1 MLSKDTGPKTSP
13 TPFRQYLCMHKD
25 IDFFMGCLSIP
36 IMIHFLSIFQ
46 VDAITSVQRQ
56 IRFSTACYPKDF
68 GGDFTTSSDM
78 YAADFLIRVSVRAQE
93 EKLPF

>member
-1 MLSKDTGPKTSP
+1 M
-13 TPFRQYLCMHKD
+13 
-25 IDFFMGCLSIP
+25 
-36 IMIHFLSIFQ
+36 FQ

-78 YAADFLIRVSVRAQE
+78 HAADFLIRVSARAQE
-93 EKLPF
+93 EKLPFQPKLRDPYVLLHRKFDFKWWADN